1 MVILTLVFA
10 ALFAAVADYHSAATA
25 FFKGVVLVVATVDTF
40 RVFGDFASAEGGVG
54 CALGVF
60 EAAAATSDSDFFWFF
75 WFCDFF
81 LLFIHVSL
89 LQGNTYLTNRHRKLR
104 FCYFEGF

>member
-1 MVILTLVFA
+1 MVILTLVLA

-25 FFKGVVLVVATVDTF
+25 FFEGVTLVVAAVDAF

-60 EAAAATSDSDFFWFF
+60 EAAAWAGYSDFFGF
-75 WFCDFF
+75 WCFDTETDFSLFHFF
-81 LLFIHVSL
+81 LFSHFSSAS
-89 LQGNTYLTNRHRKLR
+89 
-104 FCYFEGF
+104 